1 MTKSQPKPPFLSVII
16 PSYNESKNFRDGR
29 LANIL
34 PFLENQGYS
43 YELIFSDDGSTD
55 DTRRL
60 LENFI
65 KTSQP
70 TLKNG
75 TMTLLK
81 NPHGGKTRA
90 VSSGMSAAG
99 GDWRLFTDF
108 DQSTDIKELK
118 KLLPFTDKG
127 FDIIFGSRKLN
138 KKDVD
143 AKWYREFVGN
153 SFNLIVRKLLGLKI
167 KDTQCGFKLLSAR
180 AASLFSDLIV
190 YSPKNSIPGA
200 FTGAFDVELFVLAD
214 NRGLKYKEVPISW
227 QHRPTNRVHILKDSA
242 RMFRDVLK
250 IRKNKVSSRYKTV

>member
-16 PSYNESKNFRDGR
+16 PSYNESKNFHDGC
-29 LANIL
+29 LADLL
-34 PFLENQGYS
+34 PFLDNQGYT

-55 DTRRL
+55 DTRYL

-65 KTSQP
+65 ETHQK

-75 TMTLLK
+75 SISLLK

-90 VSSGMSAAG
+90 VSNGMSAATG
-99 GDWRLFTDF
+99 SWRLFTDF
-108 DQSTDIKELK
+108 DQSTNIKELE
-118 KLLPFTDKG
+118 KLLPFTEKN

-153 SFNLIVRKLLGLKI
+153 SFNFIVRKLLNLKI
-167 KDTQCGFKLLSAR
+167 KDTQCGFKLLSAH

-190 YSPKNSIPGA
+190 YNPKNSVPGA

-214 NRGLKYKEVPISW
+214 IKGLKYKEVPISW

-250 IRKNKVSSRYKTV
+250 IRKNKASGRYKSA